1 MLETILRH
9 LNNWFVHEI
18 HAGTYTV
25 VNGGMELP
33 FLQDGQYFRIIGSV
47 FNDGLH
53 QYPSCNLLTET
64 FDGVVQALAIPREV
78 IDLSTEIAEWV
89 DKHPKAMSPYN
100 SESFAGYS
108 YTKATDPDTGVAAG
122 WQTIFRT
129 RLNRWRKI

>member
-33 FLQDGQYFRIIGSV
+33 FLQDGQYFRIVGSV

-53 QYPSCNLLTET
+53 RYPTSGLLPET
-64 FDGVVQALAIPREV
+64 FDGDVQALAIPQAV
-78 IDLSTEIAEWV
+78 VDLSTEIAEWV
-89 DKHPKAMSPYN
+89 DKHPKAMTPYI

-108 YTKATDPDTGVAAG
+108 YTKAADPNTGTAAG
-122 WQTIFRT
+122 WQTVFRS